1 MILQGAC
8 APIQCILLY
17 GACLF
22 LTRLHFLIKGGIFDD
37 EPRDYDKIRQS
48 NIVCSGQLAGSS
60 GYLSCL
66 VSSSACSQTI
76 FP

>member
-1 MILQGAC
+1 MRYKSHYSAMILQGAC

-48 NIVCSGQLAGSS
+48 NILFAPASLPVLQGI
-60 GYLSCL
+60 YH
-66 VSSSACSQTI
+66 V
-76 FP
+76 